1 MKPCAVPI
9 CFTVMPHIKK
19 GPKTVGE
26 SHFSIVSLSVAI
38 FNEKISSSQIG
49 FELFL
54 ELHFYFHV
62 SSQLC
67 PIR

>member
-9 CFTVMPHIKK
+9 CFTVMPRIKK
-19 GPKTVGE
+19 GPKTVGK

-54 ELHFYFHV
+54 E
-62 SSQLC
+62 
-67 PIR
+67 

>member
-9 CFTVMPHIKK
+9 CFTVMPHVKK

-38 FNEKISSSQIG
+38 FNEKISSSQIW

-54 ELHFYFHV
+54 ENHFYFHV
-62 SSQLC
+62 S
-67 PIR
+67 

>member
-9 CFTVMPHIKK
+9 CFTVMPHAKK

-38 FNEKISSSQIG
+38 FNEKFQVHKLG
-49 FELFL
+49 LK
-54 ELHFYFHV
+54 YFW
-62 SSQLC
+62 SNIL
-67 PIR
+67 IFK